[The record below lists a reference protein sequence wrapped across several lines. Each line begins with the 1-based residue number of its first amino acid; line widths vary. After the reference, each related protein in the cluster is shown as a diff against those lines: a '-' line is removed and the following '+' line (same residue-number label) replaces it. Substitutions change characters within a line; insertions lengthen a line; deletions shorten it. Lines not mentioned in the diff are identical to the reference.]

1 MGNGGAYGPLSLTGA
16 HTLSAGAVHDLLS
29 DINEQENWSDLR
41 ANAQEIATYLREAGR
56 GAVADAWRLLAVDP
70 TGGTGRFL
78 GAAIV
83 VDAAAEARRGH
94 ERPMTYAEE
103 IAASGW
109 QQLALMTD
117 VQVKEMGGDV
127 WIDDPMAL
135 THQIVVGMIKDAA
148 RPVAADL
155 SVNVGDPEGDPKE
168 DREEGVV
175 VLKEIGGT
183 SLSSTG
189 REVRV
194 EFKNILGKPLP
205 LAPVGDLAAAM
216 RALTAEFPH
225 AAEQI
230 GVVLS
235 DLASAKFV
243 RLRNTL
249 LVGEPGGGKSRLVRR
264 LAEVLQVGL
273 HRYDGAGSADNAFGG
288 TPRRWSSGEHC
299 VPFEAIRRHM
309 IANPIV
315 FVDEVEKSGRSR
327 HNGSLVEALIPFIE
341 SETAR
346 AYPDP
351 YVQSD
356 LVLSHVNFFLTANK
370 DEDLPSPLKDR
381 LRIIR
386 LPKPGPEHLPAIAR
400 GIVADLAVESG
411 SDPRWFPELDEGE
424 LWIAAELWRGGSVRR
439 LREIV
444 SRILVKR
451 ADMPRH

>member
-1 MGNGGAYGPLSLTGA
+1 MADQSDLTKELFDTLPKAPEDTAYWRSAPVIDGWSLVPSPNEKEVAVVGKVAGSLSVPDGHMIRTSALTAVGEMRFVVTLNSIYRLGWPVRFSLADDSDHVWPPALTVAACKTWETAAHMALSLTGA

-117 VQVKEMGGDV
+117 VQVKEMGGRV

-155 SVNVGDPEGDPKE
+155 SVNVGDPDGDPKE

-175 VLKEIGGT
+175 VLEGDRRHVAVVDWAARCA
-183 SLSSTG
+183 SSS
-189 REVRV
+189 RISSASRCRWRRS
-194 EFKNILGKPLP
+194 
-205 LAPVGDLAAAM
+205 GDLAAAM

-273 HRYDGAGSADNAFGG
+273 HRYDGAGSADNTFGG
-288 TPRRWSSGEHC
+288 TPRRWAAESVAC
-299 VPFEAIRRHM
+299 
-309 IANPIV
+309 
-315 FVDEVEKSGRSR
+315 RSR
-327 HNGSLVEALIPFIE
+327 
-341 SETAR
+341 R
-346 AYPDP
+346 
-351 YVQSD
+351 
-356 LVLSHVNFFLTANK
+356 
-370 DEDLPSPLKDR
+370 
-381 LRIIR
+381 
-386 LPKPGPEHLPAIAR
+386 
-400 GIVADLAVESG
+400 
-411 SDPRWFPELDEGE
+411 
-424 LWIAAELWRGGSVRR
+424 SVGT
-439 LREIV
+439 
-444 SRILVKR
+444 
-451 ADMPRH
+451 